1 MENKEMMVHKVLQYM
16 KQDLT
21 YLKSEATEE
30 TDWLL
35 FVAYRIKGMILN
47 ASYKKAQTRIK
58 YEKQDKL
65 EDYTELNE
73 MLEFLYDAD
82 WIDIDY
88 VQVFRDK
95 NYSSVYACKQD
106 IDDYLGSMSDVLFKH
121 IKSFEFM
128 QSDSSDFANIYK
140 EVEDLMLP
148 LFIEALKI
156 GLDKV
161 DMSKSGRE
169 KATYVNKVVLT
180 QYIQLQLKRDGKIR
194 VREGDVSYYVT
205 PKIKDEIDPWFLIL
219 KQTFSFVGVEKIQGV
234 LTKKQYD
241 ILTSA
246 YEIVEHKLQE
256 KDYDWFR
263 YDKKGNPK
271 LIKRNIANEL
281 GISESNYIQTMKR
294 IQERIDN
301 VFVLLFQDYL
311 DNNK

>member
-1 MENKEMMVHKVLQYM
+1 M
-16 KQDLT
+16 
-21 YLKSEATEE
+21 
-30 TDWLL
+30 
-35 FVAYRIKGMILN
+35 
-47 ASYKKAQTRIK
+47 K

-65 EDYTELNE
+65 EDNTELNE
-73 MLEFLYDAD
+73 MLEFLMDAD
-82 WIDIDY
+82 WINIDY

-95 NYSSVYACKQD
+95 NYSSVYNCKQD
-106 IDDYLGSMSDVLFKH
+106 IDDYLGNMSDVLFKH
-121 IKSFEFM
+121 IESFEFM
-128 QSDSSDFANIYK
+128 QSNSIDFTDIYK
-140 EVEDLMLP
+140 EIEDLMLP

-194 VREGDVSYYVT
+194 VREGDVSYYIT

-219 KQTFSFVGVEKIQGV
+219 KQTFSIIGVEKIQGV
-234 LTKKQYD
+234 LTKKQYSS
-241 ILTSA
+241 LTSA
-246 YEIVEHKLQE
+246 YEIVERKLQE

-294 IQERIDN
+294 IQEKIDN